1 MEIAAMAEIIDGT
14 EIAKQIRDELKEEVA
29 RLAEQGIVPGLAAI
43 LVGDDPASAI
53 YVNSKARM
61 CKRVGIYSEVINR
74 EATIS
79 QDELIGLIDSLNENQ
94 QISGI
99 LLQSPVPK
107 PLDEFAACLRI
118 DPIKDVD
125 GFHPDNVGRL
135 LIGEPRFMSCTP
147 AGVIEL
153 LKRYDVKLK
162 GAEVVVVGRSNIV
175 GKPLAAMLM
184 QKWPDTNATVT
195 ICHSAT
201 RDVFEHT
208 RRADVVIT
216 ALGQPAFLH
225 GENIKE
231 GAVVIDVGTSRVDD
245 PTTEKGYRLQG
256 DCDFDSCAAKA
267 SKITPVPGGVGP
279 MTIAMLLTNTVK
291 AAKLQA
297 GLL

>member
-1 MEIAAMAEIIDGT
+1 MAELIEGNR
-14 EIAKQIRDELKEEVA
+14 IAKEIRRELKEEVA
-29 RLAEQGIVPGLAAI
+29 RLAGQGIVPGLAAI
-43 LVGDDPASAI
+43 LVGDDLASAI
-53 YVNSKARM
+53 YVKSKAKN
-61 CKRVGIYSEVINR
+61 CKRVGVYSEVITKP
-74 EATIS
+74 ADIT
-79 QDELIGLIDSLNENQ
+79 QQELMDLIDSLNHNHR
-94 QISGI
+94 ISGI

-107 PLDEFAACLRI
+107 PLDEYAASLAV

-135 LIGEPRFMSCTP
+135 LIGKPRYQSCTP
-147 AGVIEL
+147 FGIVEL
-153 LKRYDVKLK
+153 LKRYNVELK
-162 GAEVVVVGRSNIV
+162 GKEVVVVGRSNIV

-201 RDVFEHT
+201 KDVFFHT

-216 ALGQPAFLH
+216 ALGSPEFLT

-231 GAVVIDVGTSRVDD
+231 GAVVIDVGISRVDD
-245 PTTEKGYRLQG
+245 PSTDKGYKLVG
-256 DCDFDSCAAKA
+256 DCHFMSCEEKA

-291 AAKLQA
+291 AAKIQN
-297 GLL
+297 GIE

>member
-1 MEIAAMAEIIDGT
+1 MAEIIDGKET
-14 EIAKQIRDELKEEVA
+14 AKRIRLELKAEVEQ
-29 RLAEQGIVPGLAAI
+29 LAGQGIVPGLAAI

-53 YVNSKARM
+53 YVSSKAKM
-61 CKRVGIYSEVINR
+61 CKRVGIYSEVI
-74 EATIS
+74 EKDATIS
-79 QDELIGLIDSLNENQ
+79 QEELVGLIESLNADPK
-94 QISGI
+94 ISGI

-153 LKRYDVKLK
+153 LNRYGVELR
-162 GAEVVVVGRSNIV
+162 GREVVVVGRSNIV
-175 GKPLAAMLM
+175 GKPLAVMLM
-184 QKWPDTNATVT
+184 QKWPSTNATVT

-208 RRADVVIT
+208 SRADIVIT
-216 ALGQPAFLH
+216 AMGSPEFLH
-225 GENIKE
+225 GEHLKD
-231 GAVVIDVGTSRVDD
+231 GAVVIDVGVSRVDD
-245 PTTEKGYRLQG
+245 SAEEKGYRIQG
-256 DCDFDSCAAKA
+256 DCHFDSCAAKA
-267 SKITPVPGGVGP
+267 SLITPVPGGVGP

-291 AAKLQA
+291 AARLQA
-297 GLL
+297 NML

>member
-1 MEIAAMAEIIDGT
+1 
-14 EIAKQIRDELKEEVA
+14 
-29 RLAEQGIVPGLAAI
+29 LAAV

-53 YVNSKARM
+53 YVKSKAKM
-61 CKRVGIYSEVINR
+61 CKRVGIYSEVIKK

-79 QDELIGLIDSLNENQ
+79 QEELIALIDSLNDNPR
-94 QISGI
+94 ISGI

-118 DPIKDVD
+118 DPAKDVD

-153 LKRYDVKLK
+153 LKRYNVNMC
-162 GAEVVVVGRSNIV
+162 GAEVVVIGRSNIV
-175 GKPLAAMLM
+175 GKPLAVMLM

-208 RRADVVIT
+208 RKADVVIT
-216 ALGQPAFLH
+216 ALGQAAFLT
-225 GENIKE
+225 GDNIKE
-231 GAVVIDVGTSRVDD
+231 GAVVIDVGISRVDD
-245 PTTEKGYRLQG
+245 PDAEKGYRIQG

-279 MTIAMLLTNTVK
+279 MTIAMLLTNTVA

-297 GLL
+297 GLS